1 MNDTAL
7 RIAAAALLVCSS
19 LPGSAQAPA
28 AHAAHIMTTPDNIA
42 WSACPPFLPTGAL
55 CATIQGDP
63 SIPNALFTI
72 RSKLPDGYLIPPHT
86 HPADEHLTILAG
98 TFEVGLGEKF
108 DAQALQPLPAGSY
121 AMMAKNS
128 PHYARARG
136 ETVLQVN
143 AVGPLV
149 FTYVNPADDPSRR

>member
-1 MNDTAL
+1 MRDDPGRSVDSERVVHHSFET
-7 RIAAAALLVCSS
+7 SGW
-19 LPGSAQAPA
+19 LP
-28 AHAAHIMTTPDNIA
+28 
-42 WSACPPFLPTGAL
+42 
-55 CATIQGDP
+55 
-63 SIPNALFTI
+63 
-72 RSKLPDGYLIPPHT
+72 IPPHT
-86 HPADEHLTILAG
+86 HPADEHLTILSG

-149 FTYVNPADDPSRR
+149 FTYVNAADDPSKR